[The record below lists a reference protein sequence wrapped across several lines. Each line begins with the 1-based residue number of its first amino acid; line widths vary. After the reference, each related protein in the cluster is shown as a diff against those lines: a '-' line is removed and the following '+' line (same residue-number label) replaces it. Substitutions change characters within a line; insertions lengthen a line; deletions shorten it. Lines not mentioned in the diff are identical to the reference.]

1 MNKRLAILAELPRLR
16 RYARALLRDSA
27 LAEDLVHDCVAQALA
42 ALDSF
47 RDGTNMSGWL
57 LTIMHNL
64 HVNGVRRHARTPVR
78 VPLEADG
85 AGHPSSAPD
94 QGDRLAVRDLSRAL
108 QMLSEDQRSVV
119 LLVGL
124 ENMSYKEAA
133 AVLGVPVGTVMSRLA
148 RGRGHLRR
156 LMDGDAPPSIR
167 RVK

>member
-1 MNKRLAILAELPRLR
+1 
-16 RYARALLRDSA
+16 
-27 LAEDLVHDCVAQALA
+27 
-42 ALDSF
+42 
-47 RDGTNMSGWL
+47 MSGWL

-64 HVNGVRRHARTPVR
+64 YVDGVRRHARTPVR

-85 AGHPSSAPD
+85 ANHPAAAPD

-119 LLVGL
+119 LFVGL
-124 ENMSYKEAA
+124 ENLSYKEAA
-133 AVLGVPVGTVMSRLA
+133 AVLGIPVGTVMSRLA